1 MIKLVIQ
8 ASDIHIRK
16 ATRYEEY
23 TELLTQF
30 IEKCREIASNYER
43 DEVRIV
49 LCGDLF
55 HSKNEISNT
64 LIAFTSMFLRQLED
78 IADVLVISGNH
89 DLIVGNTS
97 KKDSM
102 TALFET
108 AQFEHCT
115 FIDRLLD
122 YDSGIV
128 DDGNIAWALYSIYS
142 DYRAPEVQQ
151 HKINNPDQ
159 LILGLYHGTVIGST
173 LNDGTIMEN
182 GTDGHIFEGCDYVLA
197 GDIHKRQELKFGD
210 TLLVYPGSIIQQN
223 FGETLTQHGFCVWD
237 IEHGCAHTFIDL
249 DSSFGLYDF
258 TINKPEDI
266 DEDKEV
272 LKNY

>member
-1 MIKLVIQ
+1 MIKVIIH

-23 TELLTQF
+23 SELLSQF
-30 IEKCREIASNYER
+30 IEQCSNIASNYER

-49 LCGDLF
+49 LSGDLF

-64 LIAFTSMFLRQLED
+64 LIAFTSTFLRQLEQ
-78 IADVLVISGNH
+78 IANVLVISGNH

-108 AQFEHCT
+108 AQFTNCT
-115 FIDRLLD
+115 FLD
-122 YDSGIV
+122 MALGFDSGIIE
-128 DDGNIAWALYSIYS
+128 DDNVAWALYSIYTGF
-142 DYRAPEVQQ
+142 RAPDVAQY
-151 HKINNPDQ
+151 KITNPDKT
-159 LILGLYHGTVIGST
+159 ILGLFHGSVIGST
-173 LNDGTIMEN
+173 LNNGMIMES
-182 GTDGHIFEGCDYVLA
+182 GVDKQLFEGCDYILA
-197 GDIHKRQELKFGD
+197 GDIHKRQEIKCGD
-210 TLLVYPGSIIQQN
+210 ALLVYPGSIIQQT

-237 IEHGCAHTFIDL
+237 LEKNTHEYVDL
-249 DSSFGLYDF
+249 ESDYGLYDF
-258 TINKPEDI
+258 TIEKPEDI
-266 DEDKEV
+266 DEDKEL